1 MMTNK
6 KYSDVT
12 RNFFGMLTAASKSRT
27 GACARCGVKVG
38 HCLRTRRRGPPF
50 SHNPVTLPPGVLA
63 ENNRLPQSKEIIAA
77 FEEIMA
83 ATRSEVA
90 CKVVSA
96 QVRALG
102 RVTKAHKK
110 GEAETPCKT

>member
-1 MMTNK
+1 MGRVR
-6 KYSDVT
+6 DVARFT
-12 RNFFGMLTAASKSRT
+12 VFFAHQPSVRPPVRPSSAA
-27 GACARCGVKVG
+27 
-38 HCLRTRRRGPPF
+38 
-50 SHNPVTLPPGVLA
+50 LPAGVLA

-96 QVRALG
+96 QVG
-102 RVTKAHKK
+102 TY
-110 GEAETPCKT
+110 